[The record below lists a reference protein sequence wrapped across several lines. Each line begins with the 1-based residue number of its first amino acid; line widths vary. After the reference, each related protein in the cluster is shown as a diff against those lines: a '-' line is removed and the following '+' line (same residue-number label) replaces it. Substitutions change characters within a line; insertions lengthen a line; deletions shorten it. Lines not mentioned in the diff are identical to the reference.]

1 MKLEFSRQ
9 IFDKYSGIKFNKNP
23 SSGSQDILYRW
34 TDKMTNLI
42 LAFCNFANVSKHWV
56 FKCLSEGL
64 PLQVRY
70 KLHCSFEN
78 SPLGNIIMMYSSNGN
93 SYNKRK
99 HSGIMY
105 PVSLCVLHQFTM
117 LVYMI
122 RTITRFTACQM
133 LWNTTC
139 RQQRQLQFIA
149 SCGYYAGV
157 SV

>member
-9 IFDKYSGIKFNKNP
+9 IFDKYSGIKFNENP

-34 TDKMTNLI
+34 TDRMTNQI
-42 LAFCNFANVSKHWV
+42 VTFCNFANASKHWV
-56 FKCLSEGL
+56 SKCLSEGL

-70 KLHCSFEN
+70 KLHCRFKN
-78 SPLGNIIMMYSSNGN
+78 SPLRNIIMTYSSNKN

-99 HSGIMY
+99 HSEIMH

-122 RTITRFTACQM
+122 RTITRFTACQI
-133 LWNTTC
+133 L
-139 RQQRQLQFIA
+139 
-149 SCGYYAGV
+149 
-157 SV
+157 